1 MFKNHPKGLF
11 VAFFTNMGERFG
23 FYTMMA
29 ILVLFLQAK
38 YGLTEEEAG
47 GYYSWFYFSI
57 YALALVGGMIADWTK
72 RYKLVILA
80 GQLVMFAGYVMIAL
94 PGMSLTAS
102 FISLLII
109 ALGNGLFKGNLQAVV
124 GQLYDN
130 EQYKKMR
137 DNAFMVFYMGIN
149 VGAFFAP
156 FVATGVRNW
165 WLKSHGGFLHDGS
178 LPALCH
184 QMIGGTLENKAQLQ
198 ELANSVMVNGQPV
211 NDLMSFSQSYIDVF
225 SRGYNWAFAVAAGA
239 MIVSLLI
246 YVIFNK
252 MLPEKSKVV
261 TETAAATAPKSNL
274 TADAGQFILPVLLL
288 GLTTALFHFLGS
300 WTGLKQLDYAFGLAI
315 GLFIAFVT
323 YMFRISTKEEKP
335 KVASLCLVFV
345 VVIFFWMSFHQNG
358 LTLTLFARDY
368 TVKEVGAFTNLFFNL
383 WTILAVIATIGGAVL
398 AFRKSNMTNRLIGVV
413 MFLAGAGFC
422 VYYSLK
428 VSQATNAISPE
439 VFQSFNPL
447 YIVALTPL
455 VMGVFAYLGRK
466 GKEPSTPRKIGYG
479 MIIAA
484 LGFVIVLVAS
494 LKLISPHLLNGAAT
508 PDSSRVSPYWLMSS
522 YLILTIAELFL
533 SPMGIS
539 FVSKVAPSRFQGLM
553 QGGWLLA
560 TAVGNKFLFV
570 GSLMWNRVDLYMLW
584 GIFIICCILSA
595 LFIFSIM
602 KKLEKAT
609 Q

>member
-1 MFKNHPKGLF
+1 MFKGHPKGLF

-57 YALALVGGMIADWTK
+57 YALALIGGMLADWSK
-72 RYKLVILA
+72 KYKLVILI
-80 GQLVMFAGYVMIAL
+80 GQLIMFAGYTMIAL

-102 FISLLII
+102 FICLLII
-109 ALGNGLFKGNLQAVV
+109 ALGNGFFKGNLQAVV

-130 EQYKKMR
+130 ETYKHLR

-156 FVATGVRNW
+156 FIATGVRNW
-165 WLKSHGGFLHDGS
+165 WLESHGFLHDGS

-184 QMIGGTLENKAQLQ
+184 QMIGGTLENTAQLQ
-198 ELANSVMVNGQPV
+198 TLANAAVKSGQPV
-211 NDLMSFSQSYIDVF
+211 TNLMSFSQEYIEVF

-239 MIVSLLI
+239 MIVSLVI
-246 YVIFNK
+246 YVLFNK
-252 MLPEKSKVV
+252 MLPAKNKEVV
-261 TETAAATAPKSNL
+261 IAEAKPKSNL
-274 TADAGQFILPVLLL
+274 ATDAGKLVLPVLLL
-288 GLTTALFHFLGS
+288 GLTTLLFHFLGI
-300 WTGLKQLDYAFGLAI
+300 WTGLTQLNYALGMAI

-323 YMFRISTKEEKP
+323 YMFQISTKDEKP
-335 KVASLCLVFV
+335 KIASLCLVFV

-358 LTLTLFARDY
+358 LTLTYFARDY
-368 TVKEVGAFTNLFFNL
+368 TVKEVGSFTNLFFNL
-383 WTILAVIATIGGAVL
+383 GSILAFAATIGGVVL
-398 AFRKSNMTNRLIGVV
+398 GVNASKLRERLIGISL
-413 MFLAGAGFC
+413 FIIGANVC
-422 VYYSLK
+422 AYYIIN
-428 VSQATNAISPE
+428 VFQTTNPISPE

-447 YIVALTPL
+447 YIVALTPV
-455 VMGVFAYLGRK
+455 VMGVFAYLNK
-466 GKEPSTPRKIGYG
+466 KKQEPTTPRKIGYG
-479 MIIAA
+479 MILAS
-484 LGFVIVLVAS
+484 LGFVILLVAS
-494 LKLISPHLLNGAAT
+494 LNLVSPHTLDGAAT
-508 PDSSRVSPYWLMSS
+508 PDSSRVTPYWLLST
-522 YLILTIAELFL
+522 YFVLTIAELFL

-560 TAVGNKFLFV
+560 TAVGNKFLFI
-570 GSLMWNRVDLYMLW
+570 GSLMWKRVDLYMLW

-595 LFIFSIM
+595 VFIFSIM
-602 KKLEKAT
+602 KRLEKAT
-609 Q
+609 NG